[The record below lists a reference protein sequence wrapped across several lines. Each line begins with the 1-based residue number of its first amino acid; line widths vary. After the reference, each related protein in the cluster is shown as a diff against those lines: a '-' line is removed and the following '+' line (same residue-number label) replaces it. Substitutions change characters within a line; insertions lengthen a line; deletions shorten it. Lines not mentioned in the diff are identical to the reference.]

1 MSQVILYTTS
11 YCSYCLKAKQ
21 FLQSKC
27 INFTEINVEDDEVLR
42 ESVAQKFNWYTVP
55 IIVVEDRCIGGY
67 DDMMRL
73 YAEGKFLV
81 AQ

>member
-1 MSQVILYTTS
+1 M
-11 YCSYCLKAKQ
+11 
-21 FLQSKC
+21 QSSC

-42 ESVAQKFNWYTVP
+42 ESVAQKYDWYTVP
-55 IIVVEDRCIGGY
+55 IIVVEGRCIGGY

-73 YAEGKFLV
+73 YTEGKFLV